1 MLSAKTASGK
11 VITIE
16 RLAKAEAAVSSI
28 ALNNKALLEQRYGT
42 TREDVQMLV
51 ELAHEVWFAKK
62 RENDA

>member
-1 MLSAKTASGK
+1 MLSARTASGK

-16 RLAKAEAAVSSI
+16 RLAKAESAVSSI

-51 ELAHEVWFAKK
+51 ELAHEVWFLKSRK
-62 RENDA
+62 GE